1 MAKLQASKFIAPIL
15 GIVVT
20 TSASIAFD
28 GVAKQIIP
36 SDLKA
41 IPAFGIKIG
50 VAVIGGL
57 IAGQLAQIVIDN
69 VESVVETVTQNDAE
83 PSEEVA
89 SEEPSQEEI

>member
-1 MAKLQASKFIAPIL
+1 MAKSQASKFIAPIL

-28 GVAKQIIP
+28 GIAKQLVP

-41 IPAFGIKIG
+41 LPSFGIKIG

-57 IAGQLAQIVIDN
+57 LAGQIAQIVVDN
-69 VESVVETVTQNDAE
+69 VESVVETVTKDEAE
-83 PSEEVA
+83 PSEEVP
-89 SEEPSQEEI
+89 SEEVPQEEN

>member
-1 MAKLQASKFIAPIL
+1 MSVKDHIPTVL

-28 GVAKQIIP
+28 GVAKQLVP

-50 VAVIGGL
+50 VAIVGGL
-57 IAGQLAQIVIDN
+57 LANKLAQIVIDN
-69 VESVVETVTQNDAE
+69 VESVITTVTADPVPDDEEA
-83 PSEEVA
+83 PSEK
-89 SEEPSQEEI
+89 EEI

>member
-1 MAKLQASKFIAPIL
+1 MTNSHLSKFIAPVL

-28 GVAKQIIP
+28 GIAKQLVP

-41 IPAFGIKIG
+41 LPAFGIKIG

-57 IAGQLAQIVIDN
+57 LAGQIAQIVVDN
-69 VESVVETVTQNDAE
+69 VESVVETVTKDNAE

-89 SEEPSQEEI
+89 SETIQEEN